1 MATLTPPRY
10 CGAKEIPYSV
20 ATVKPVQAE
29 PTSIEGSWVFSPLQ
43 HTDDRGVFLESFKE
57 SVFSDVV
64 GHAFD
69 LKQMNIS
76 VSQKGTVRGIHFA
89 DVPPGQAKYVQ
100 CFAGSIL
107 DVVVD
112 IRVGS
117 ATFGEWAAVEL
128 DSVTRK
134 GLYVAEGL
142 GHAFCALTESVTVGY
157 LCSEPYAPN
166 REHGIN
172 PLDSDLGIS
181 WPALSSLMLSDKD
194 AAAPTLAEAARSG
207 LLPTYADIQSWTLQK
222 KNQSTG
228 SV

>member
-10 CGAKEIPYSV
+10 CGAKEIPYCV
-20 ATVKPVQAE
+20 ATVRPVQAE
-29 PTSIEGSWVFSPLQ
+29 PTTIKGSWIFTPLQ

-64 GHAFD
+64 GHSFD

-76 VSQKGTVRGIHFA
+76 VSQRGTVRGIHFA

-128 DSVTRK
+128 DSTTRK

-142 GHAFCALTESVTVGY
+142 GHAFCALTESATVGY
-157 LCSEPYAPN
+157 LCSEPYAPS
-166 REHGIN
+166 RERGIN
-172 PLDSDLGIS
+172 PLDSELGIS
-181 WPALSSLMLSDKD
+181 WPNLSDLVLSDKD
-194 AAAPTLAEAARSG
+194 AAAPSLADAMSAG
-207 LLPTYADIQSWTLQK
+207 LLPHYGECEDWIAKIKTR
-222 KNQSTG
+222 
-228 SV
+228 

>member
-10 CGAKEIPYSV
+10 CGAKGIPYCV

-29 PTSIEGSWVFSPLQ
+29 PTTIKGSWVFTPLQ

-57 SVFSDVV
+57 SVFSNVI
-64 GHAFD
+64 GHSFD

-76 VSQKGTVRGIHFA
+76 VSQKGTLRGIHFA

-128 DSVTRK
+128 DSTTRK

-142 GHAFCALTESVTVGY
+142 GHAFCALTESATVGY
-157 LCSEPYAPN
+157 LCSESYAPT

-172 PLDSDLGIS
+172 PLDSDIGIS
-181 WPALSSLMLSDKD
+181 WPNLLDLVLSDKD
-194 AAAPTLAEAARSG
+194 AAAPSLADAMGAG
-207 LLPTYADIQSWTLQK
+207 LLPHYDECEDWIAKLKTR
-222 KNQSTG
+222 
-228 SV
+228 

>member
-1 MATLTPPRY
+1 
-10 CGAKEIPYSV
+10 
-20 ATVKPVQAE
+20 
-29 PTSIEGSWVFSPLQ
+29 
-43 HTDDRGVFLESFKE
+43 
-57 SVFSDVV
+57 
-64 GHAFD
+64 
-69 LKQMNIS
+69 LKQMNLS
-76 VSQKGTVRGIHFA
+76 VSHRGTIRGIHFA

-128 DSVTRK
+128 DSTTRK

-142 GHAFCALTESVTVGY
+142 GHAFCALTDSVTVGY

-172 PLDSDLGIS
+172 PLDSDIGIS
-181 WPALSSLMLSDKD
+181 WPNLSDLVLSDKD
-194 AAAPTLAEAARSG
+194 AAAPSLADAMSAG
-207 LLPTYADIQSWTLQK
+207 LLPHYGECEAWIAKLKTR
-222 KNQSTG
+222 
-228 SV
+228 

>member
-10 CGAKEIPYSV
+10 CGAKVIPYCV
-20 ATVKPVQAE
+20 ATVKPVQRE
-29 PTSIEGSWVFSPLQ
+29 PTSIEGSWVFTPLQ

-64 GHAFD
+64 GHSFD

-128 DSVTRK
+128 DSTTRK

-142 GHAFCALTESVTVGY
+142 GHAFCALTESAIVGY
-157 LCSEPYAPN
+157 LCSEPYAPT

-172 PLDSDLGIS
+172 PLDSDIGIS
-181 WPALSSLMLSDKD
+181 WPNLSDLVLSDKD
-194 AAAPTLAEAARSG
+194 AAAPSLAEAMNAG
-207 LLPTYADIQSWTLQK
+207 LLPQYSECEDWVAKLK
-222 KNQSTG
+222 G
-228 SV
+228 R

>member
-10 CGAKEIPYSV
+10 CGAKEIPYCV

-29 PTSIEGSWVFSPLQ
+29 PTTIKGSWVFTPLQ

-64 GHAFD
+64 GHSFD

-76 VSQKGTVRGIHFA
+76 VSQRGTVRGIHFA

-128 DSVTRK
+128 DSTTRM

-142 GHAFCALTESVTVGY
+142 GHAFCALTESATVGY
-157 LCSEPYAPN
+157 LCSESYAPT

-181 WPALSSLMLSDKD
+181 WPNLSDLVLSDKD
-194 AAAPTLAEAARSG
+194 AAAPSLADAMSAG
-207 LLPTYADIQSWTLQK
+207 LLPHYGECEDWIAKIKTR
-222 KNQSTG
+222 
-228 SV
+228 

>member
-10 CGAKEIPYSV
+10 CGAKGIPYCV
-20 ATVKPVQAE
+20 ATVNPVQAE
-29 PTSIEGSWVFSPLQ
+29 PTTIKGSWVFTPLQ

-64 GHAFD
+64 GHSFD

-76 VSQKGTVRGIHFA
+76 VSQRGTVRGIHFA

-128 DSVTRK
+128 DSTTRM

-142 GHAFCALTESVTVGY
+142 GHAFCALTESATVGY
-157 LCSEPYAPN
+157 LCSESYAPT

-181 WPALSSLMLSDKD
+181 WPNLSDLVLSDKD
-194 AAAPTLAEAARSG
+194 AAAPSLADAMSAG
-207 LLPTYADIQSWTLQK
+207 LLPHYGECEDWIAKIKTR
-222 KNQSTG
+222 
-228 SV
+228 